1 MQSIQDEIQQFTCHW
16 IARLRKKILQPKQ
29 VVESGLA
36 QKYAG
41 HVYQAR
47 GVGKGACG
55 FASKPIMIEDSPPIM
70 KAWASGA
77 KIREEEVGAVVEAM
91 NGGFTPMP
99 NLTHLNW
106 LAPQIVPLGYCKQD
120 AR

>member
-1 MQSIQDEIQQFTCHW
+1 
-16 IARLRKKILQPKQ
+16 
-29 VVESGLA
+29 
-36 QKYAG
+36 
-41 HVYQAR
+41 
-47 GVGKGACG
+47 
-55 FASKPIMIEDSPPIM
+55 MIEDSPPIM